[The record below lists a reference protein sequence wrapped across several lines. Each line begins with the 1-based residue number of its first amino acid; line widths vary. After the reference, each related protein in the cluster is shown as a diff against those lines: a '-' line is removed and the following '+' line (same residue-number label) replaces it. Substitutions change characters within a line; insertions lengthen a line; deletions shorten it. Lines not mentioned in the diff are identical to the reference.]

1 MRIIRVLC
9 IAPHQELL
17 ESVQS
22 VASAFPNMVIETYVG
37 DLDNALTITNAM
49 SYDVIV
55 SRGGTAQLLRK
66 KVNMPVAEIGI
77 SVYDVLRVIRLAQQ
91 ISRPFA
97 IIGFSSITDVARMI
111 CNILQYKIP
120 IAEIHSAQEAE
131 QCIAELAKQGTELF
145 LGDTVSVTSADR
157 LGHSSLLITSGPE
170 SICNALREA
179 EYLYECCCDARQN
192 SDLFRDALREIPNS
206 LVIFNSIGT
215 MVYTNHAPLDMPFST
230 FLEVIRKNLPKVQDK
245 GSLDLVKR
253 VGNTRLSIHGSTF
266 LTGNRSFYM
275 FRVSAAYVPQEQPST
290 AIIQYNDKDIG
301 SATSYNCMYPSALLQ
316 TIKEKLSPAIKFP
329 VFIYGEEGSH
339 RSILARY
346 IHLCCFSATSTFT
359 EVNCAQLSEKEWIAA
374 TENVNSPLYTAGS
387 TLFFHNVHTLNPSM
401 TKRLRL
407 FMYDTA
413 ILNRIHVIFSSSL
426 NISEINRNSN
436 IQSSLLFNLNTL
448 PVYIPPIRERPNDI
462 PAICYVC
469 LSRHNARCS
478 RQLLGFTDEAME
490 TMQRFDWPHNTRQIE
505 AVVQQLATICTEQY
519 VQAQDVR
526 NVLNCIS
533 AKGRNQT
540 TFDLSK
546 PLDEIELDVIRYVL
560 ADEDMNQTAAAE
572 RLGISRSTLWRKLQN
587 KHHSSYV
594 P

>member
-22 VASAFPNMVIETYVG
+22 VASSFPNMTIETYVG

-55 SRGGTAQLLRK
+55 SRGGTAQLLRR

-91 ISRPFA
+91 INRPFA
-97 IIGFSSITDVARMI
+97 IIGFRSITDVARVI
-111 CNILQYKIP
+111 CDILQYRIP

-131 QCIAELAKQGTELF
+131 QCISELAKQGTELF
-145 LGDTVSVTSADR
+145 VGDTVSVTSAGR

-179 EYLYECCCDARQN
+179 EYLYECCRDSRQN
-192 SDLFRDALREIPNS
+192 TDLFRDALREIPNS
-206 LVIFNSIGT
+206 IVIFNSIGT

-230 FLEVIRKNLPKVQDK
+230 FIDVIRKVLPKLQDK
-245 GSLDLVKR
+245 GSVDLMKR
-253 VGNTRLSIHGSTF
+253 VGNIRLTIHGSTF

-290 AIIQYNDKDIG
+290 AITQYNDKDIG
-301 SATSYNCMYPSALLQ
+301 SATSYSCMYPSALLQ
-316 TIKEKLSPAIKFP
+316 NIKEKLSPNVKLPI
-329 VFIYGEEGSH
+329 FIYGEDGSH

-346 IHLCCFSATSTFT
+346 IHLCCLSATSTFT
-359 EVNCAQLSEKEWIAA
+359 DVNCAQLSEKEWIAA
-374 TENVNSPLYTAGS
+374 TENVNSPLYTVGG
-387 TLFFHNVHTLNPSM
+387 TLFFHNIHTLNPSM

-407 FMYDTA
+407 FMYDTTM
-413 ILNRIHVIFSSSL
+413 LSRIHILFSSSL
-426 NISEINRNSN
+426 NISELNRNSN
-436 IQSSLLFNLNTL
+436 IQSSLLFDLNTL
-448 PVYIPPIRERPNDI
+448 PVYIPPIRERPRDI

-469 LSRHNARCS
+469 LSRCNARYS
-478 RQLLGFTDEAME
+478 KQLLGFTDEAMDL
-490 TMQRFDWPHNTRQIE
+490 MQRFDWPHNTRQIE
-505 AVVQQLATICTEQY
+505 AVVQQLATICTGQY
-519 VQAQDVR
+519 VQVQDVR
-526 NVLNCIS
+526 SVLDCIS
-533 AKGRNQT
+533 AKGRSQT
-540 TFDLSK
+540 TFDLNRT
-546 PLDEIELDVIRYVL
+546 LDEIELDVIRYVL
-560 ADEDMNQTAAAE
+560 ADEDMNQTAAAD

-587 KHHSSYV
+587 ERNALRV